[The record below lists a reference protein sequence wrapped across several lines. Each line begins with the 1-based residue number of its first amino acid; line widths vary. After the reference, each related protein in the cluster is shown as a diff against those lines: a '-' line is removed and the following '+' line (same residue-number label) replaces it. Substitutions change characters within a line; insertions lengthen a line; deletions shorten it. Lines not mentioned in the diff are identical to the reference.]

1 MYTHTRKGSGGE
13 AVETTTHVDVD
24 ACIDSCQHALQ
35 KKNGGPSVREAV
47 LHVRRCADTHLFAAD
62 HLSAKQFGDLLAAG
76 RISVMTADDDLAL
89 LVDEEHR
96 GNGHPGAAGL
106 SNSNWS
112 LWLACSSTSGLQK
125 PLNEAEEE

>member
-35 KKNGGPSVREAV
+35 KKNCGPSVREAV
-47 LHVRRCADTHLFAAD
+47 LHARRCADTHLFAAD

-96 GNGHPGAAGL
+96 GNHFL
-106 SNSNWS
+106 IN
-112 LWLACSSTSGLQK
+112 
-125 PLNEAEEE
+125 